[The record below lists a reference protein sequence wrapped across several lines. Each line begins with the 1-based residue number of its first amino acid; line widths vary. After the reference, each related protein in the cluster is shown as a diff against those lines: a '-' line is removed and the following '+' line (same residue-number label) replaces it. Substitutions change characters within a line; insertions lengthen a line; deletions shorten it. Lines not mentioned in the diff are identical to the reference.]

1 MNRPNFDHLQFL
13 HTASDQKL
21 DGGKAQERGYE
32 LSIFGYTCSLYGQFQ
47 HMNPVQLHGM
57 VSVASVTSTVVESAD
72 HSLSKS
78 TGSSA

>member
-1 MNRPNFDHLQFL
+1 MDRPNFDRLQFL

-21 DGGKAQERGYE
+21 DSGKVWEQGYE
-32 LSIFGYTCSLYGQFQ
+32 LNIFGYLYGQFK

-57 VSVASVTSTVVESAD
+57 VSVASVTSTVTESAD

>member
-1 MNRPNFDHLQFL
+1 MDSPNFDRLQFL

-21 DGGKAQERGYE
+21 DCGKAQERGYE
-32 LSIFGYTCSLYGQFQ
+32 LNNFGCSLYGQFK